1 MNLARKTAP
10 FPLSFAGLSRLRMP
24 VPALPDTG
32 TSGIPVPVPERRPR
46 WGNVGEIACAQA
58 WERICRLAP
67 ARWLD
72 LPAAQQQ
79 GAQDPA
85 FLLQALTAAG
95 APHPAIASEV
105 EHALL
110 RGAGS
115 ATALSLVTLGALAH
129 ARYDGGEAALELAR
143 AGLQCAARRGDGHAG
158 LAHAVHAALLMPA
171 NEGFARAA
179 AVLAGLCHGRC
190 LAPAAGS
197 YLYGAA
203 LVSGMPVP
211 ELAHHL
217 DMACR
222 QALAGQAADAAV
234 QELEYRASLLRGLL
248 SHQGGAILERLCT
261 VRAPSQESRFGHWL
275 TRLQA
280 AWYAGEHALALR
292 AVEEAAA
299 LSGPLT
305 APGDLLVYHV
315 FAILALSRCGDP
327 FTLDALRRHSDAL
340 ARLDA
345 SCRVSHGAMAALADA
360 AFERRRGQPLG
371 ALRGFERAV
380 ALATGAKLHWLAV
393 LACEQAAG
401 LAEDC
406 GLDSAAH
413 QYRQQTLLACRRW
426 GALGRLETLRAK
438 WNEAPQE
445 ADGPCDLGQSV
456 AHELNQPLAAVAL
469 HAAAAAKWLRR
480 AQPDVE
486 RALDSLALI
495 GAAGRQAGNIVR
507 GLQRLA
513 TGMDTETDSVVLD
526 RVVRETAQL
535 LRRLLRKHGIGLDLA
550 LGLGERS
557 IEANRVQLQQVLTNL
572 VVNAAESHAA
582 AGLIGPRR
590 IRIETVACGGHAVEL
605 AVSDNGPGIAPT
617 HRERLFTSM
626 FSTKRGSS
634 GNGMGLS
641 ICLSIARA
649 HGGHIW
655 YEPCAPQGACFRLRL
670 PV

>member
-10 FPLSFAGLSRLRMP
+10 FPLSFAGPSRLRMP
-24 VPALPDTG
+24 VPALPESG
-32 TSGIPVPVPERRPR
+32 TSDIPAAVPERRPR
-46 WGNVGEIACAQA
+46 GENIGEIACSRA
-58 WERICRLAP
+58 WERIRRLAP
-67 ARWLD
+67 ASWLD
-72 LPAAQQQ
+72 LPAAQRQ

-85 FLLQALTAAG
+85 FLLEALTAAG

-110 RGAGS
+110 RGAGN
-115 ATALSLVTLGALAH
+115 ATALALVTLGALAH
-129 ARYDGGEAALELAR
+129 ARYGGGEAALALAR
-143 AGLQCAARRGDGHAG
+143 AGLQRAARRDDDHAG

-179 AVLAGLCHGRC
+179 AVLAGLCHGKS
-190 LAPAAGS
+190 LAPIAGS

-203 LVSGMPVP
+203 LVAGMPVP

-217 DMACR
+217 EMACR
-222 QALAGQAADAAV
+222 QALAGRAADAAV

-248 SHQGGAILERLCT
+248 SHQGGTILERLCT
-261 VRAPSQESRFGHWL
+261 LRAPGQESRFGHWL

-292 AVEEAAA
+292 AVEEAGA
-299 LSGPLT
+299 LVGPLS

-315 FAILALSRCGDP
+315 FAVLALSRCGDP
-327 FTLDALRRHSDAL
+327 FTLDALRRHGDAL
-340 ARLDA
+340 AGLDTR
-345 SCRVSHGAMAALADA
+345 CRASHGAMAALADA

-371 ALRGFERAV
+371 ALRGFERAA

-393 LACEQAAG
+393 LACEQAAE
-401 LAEDC
+401 LAEDA
-406 GLDSAAH
+406 GLGSAAH

-426 GALGRLETLRAK
+426 GALGRLEALRAR

-445 ADGPCDLGQSV
+445 EGGCDLGQSV

-513 TGMDTETDSVVLD
+513 AGMDMETDSVVLD
-526 RVVRETAQL
+526 RAVRETVQL
-535 LRRLLRKHGIGLDLA
+535 LRRLLRKHGIELDLV

-557 IEANRVQLQQVLTNL
+557 VEANRVQLQQVLTNL
-572 VVNAAESHAA
+572 VVNAAEAHAA
-582 AGLIGPRR
+582 AGLDGPRR

-605 AVSDNGPGIAPT
+605 AVSDNGPGIAPA

-641 ICLSIARA
+641 ISLSIARA

-655 YEPCAPQGACFRLRL
+655 YEPCAPRGACFRLRL

>member
-10 FPLSFAGLSRLRMP
+10 FPLSFAGPSRLRMP
-24 VPALPDTG
+24 VPALPESG
-32 TSGIPVPVPERRPR
+32 TSDIPAAVPERRPR
-46 WGNVGEIACAQA
+46 GENIGEIACSRA
-58 WERICRLAP
+58 WERIRRLAP
-67 ARWLD
+67 ASWLD
-72 LPAAQQQ
+72 LPAAQRQ

-85 FLLQALTAAG
+85 FLLEALTAAG

-110 RGAGS
+110 RGAGN
-115 ATALSLVTLGALAH
+115 ATALALVTLGALAH
-129 ARYDGGEAALELAR
+129 ARYGGGEAALALAR
-143 AGLQCAARRGDGHAG
+143 AGLQRAARRDDDHAG

-179 AVLAGLCHGRC
+179 AVLAGLCHGKS
-190 LAPAAGS
+190 LAPIAGS

-203 LVSGMPVP
+203 LVAGMPVP

-217 DMACR
+217 EMACR
-222 QALAGQAADAAV
+222 QALAGRAADAAV

-248 SHQGGAILERLCT
+248 SHQGGTILERLCT
-261 VRAPSQESRFGHWL
+261 LRAPGQESRFGHWL

-292 AVEEAAA
+292 AVEEAGA
-299 LSGPLT
+299 LVGPLS

-315 FAILALSRCGDP
+315 FAVLALSRCGDP
-327 FTLDALRRHSDAL
+327 FTLDALRRHGDAL
-340 ARLDA
+340 AGLDTR
-345 SCRVSHGAMAALADA
+345 CRASHGAMAALADA

-371 ALRGFERAV
+371 ALRGFERAA

-393 LACEQAAG
+393 LACEQAAE
-401 LAEDC
+401 LAEDA
-406 GLDSAAH
+406 GLGSAAH

-426 GALGRLETLRAK
+426 GALGRLEALRAR

-445 ADGPCDLGQSV
+445 EGGCDLGQSV

-513 TGMDTETDSVVLD
+513 AGMDMETDSVVLD
-526 RVVRETAQL
+526 RAVRETVQL
-535 LRRLLRKHGIGLDLA
+535 LRRLLRKHGIELDLV

-557 IEANRVQLQQVLTNL
+557 VEANRVQLQQVLTNL
-572 VVNAAESHAA
+572 VVNAAEAHAA
-582 AGLIGPRR
+582 AGLDGPRR
-590 IRIETVACGGHAVEL
+590 IRIETVPCGGHAVEL
-605 AVSDNGPGIAPT
+605 AVSDNGPGIAPA

-641 ICLSIARA
+641 ISLSIARA

-655 YEPCAPQGACFRLRL
+655 YEPCAPRGACFRLRL

>member
-1 MNLARKTAP
+1 MPWPAETTRE
-10 FPLSFAGLSRLRMP
+10 SDRSRVR
-24 VPALPDTG
+24 
-32 TSGIPVPVPERRPR
+32 
-46 WGNVGEIACAQA
+46 
-58 WERICRLAP
+58 
-67 ARWLD
+67 
-72 LPAAQQQ
+72 
-79 GAQDPA
+79 
-85 FLLQALTAAG
+85 
-95 APHPAIASEV
+95 
-105 EHALL
+105 
-110 RGAGS
+110 
-115 ATALSLVTLGALAH
+115 
-129 ARYDGGEAALELAR
+129 
-143 AGLQCAARRGDGHAG
+143 
-158 LAHAVHAALLMPA
+158 
-171 NEGFARAA
+171 FARAA
-179 AVLAGLCHGRC
+179 AVLAGLCHGKS
-190 LAPAAGS
+190 LAPIAGS

-203 LVSGMPVP
+203 LVAGMPVP

-217 DMACR
+217 EMACR
-222 QALAGQAADAAV
+222 QALDGRAADAAV

-261 VRAPSQESRFGHWL
+261 LRAPGQESRFGHWL

-292 AVEEAAA
+292 AMEEAGA
-299 LSGPLT
+299 LVGPLS
-305 APGDLLVYHV
+305 APGDLLLYHV
-315 FAILALSRCGDP
+315 FAVLALSRCGDP
-327 FTLDALRRHSDAL
+327 FTLDALRRHGDAL
-340 ARLDA
+340 AGLDTR
-345 SCRVSHGAMAALADA
+345 CRASHGAMAALADA

-371 ALRGFERAV
+371 ALRGFERAA

-393 LACEQAAG
+393 LACEQAAE
-401 LAEDC
+401 LAEDA
-406 GLDSAAH
+406 GLGSAAH

-426 GALGRLETLRAK
+426 GALGRLEALRAR

-445 ADGPCDLGQSV
+445 AEGACDLGQSV

-513 TGMDTETDSVVLD
+513 AGMDMETDSVVLD
-526 RVVRETAQL
+526 RAVRETVQL
-535 LRRLLRKHGIGLDLA
+535 LRRLLRKHGIELDLV

-557 IEANRVQLQQVLTNL
+557 VEANRVQLQQVLTNL
-572 VVNAAESHAA
+572 VVNAAEAHAA
-582 AGLIGPRR
+582 AGLDGPRR

-605 AVSDNGPGIAPT
+605 AVSDNGPGIAPA

-641 ICLSIARA
+641 ISLSIARA

-655 YEPCAPQGACFRLRL
+655 YEPCAPRGACFRLRL